1 MTTRAWNRF
10 QTSGSAT
17 QCHADGRQRAPMSRQ
32 DRFLVVQARRHPFV
46 NATSLRNELRT
57 AVGVNIST
65 QTVHN
70 SLRQS
75 GFRSRRACIRIPLPR
90 LHKQARLNWTQD
102 HLNWTDNDWDPEFF
116 NDESRYCLDFTDR
129 RDRVWRR
136 HGEQFQDANMSEHDP
151 YGEGSIMVW
160 GGISRGGRTDPHI
173 VIKGTTTGLCYRDD
187 ILDVYVRPYAGAI
200 GPQFVLMDDNARP
213 HRARVVEEY
222 LQQDT
227 IVPMDWLAFSPDLNP
242 IEHAWNMLQVAILRC
257 PDQTT
262 TLVELENVLI
272 EDGDNIEK
280 AAIQRLIG
288 IMRRHCQTVIASRGS
303 HTSY

>member
-10 QTSGSAT
+10 QTSGSGT
-17 QCHADGRQRAPMSRQ
+17 QCHANGRQRETKSRQ

-46 NATSLRNELRT
+46 IATTLRNELRT

-75 GFRSRRACIRIPLPR
+75 GLRSRRACIRIPLPR
-90 LHKQARLNWTQD
+90 LHKQARLDWTQD

-129 RDRVWRR
+129 RARVWRR

-160 GGISRGGRTDPHI
+160 GGISRGGKQTHI
-173 VIKGTTTGLCYRDD
+173 
-187 ILDVYVRPYAGAI
+187 
-200 GPQFVLMDDNARP
+200 
-213 HRARVVEEY
+213 
-222 LQQDT
+222 
-227 IVPMDWLAFSPDLNP
+227 
-242 IEHAWNMLQVAILRC
+242 
-257 PDQTT
+257 
-262 TLVELENVLI
+262 
-272 EDGDNIEK
+272 
-280 AAIQRLIG
+280 
-288 IMRRHCQTVIASRGS
+288 
-303 HTSY
+303 

>member
-1 MTTRAWNRF
+1 M
-10 QTSGSAT
+10 
-17 QCHADGRQRAPMSRQ
+17 
-32 DRFLVVQARRHPFV
+32 
-46 NATSLRNELRT
+46 ELT
-57 AVGVNIST
+57 FPHKQFI
-65 QTVHN
+65 

-75 GFRSRRACIRIPLPR
+75 GLRSRRACIRIPLPR

-102 HLNWTDNDWDPEFF
+102 HVNWTDNDWDPEFF

-129 RDRVWRR
+129 RARVWRR

-160 GGISRGGRTDPHI
+160 GGISRGGRTYPHI
-173 VIKGTTTGLCYRDD
+173 VIKGMTTGLCYRDD
-187 ILDVYVRPYAGAI
+187 ILDVYVRPYACAI
-200 GPQFVLMDDNARP
+200 GPPFVLMDDNARL
-213 HRARVVEEY
+213 HHARVVEEY

-272 EDGDNIEK
+272 KDGDNIEM
-280 AAIQRLIG
+280 AAIQRLVG

-303 HTSY
+303 HELLTAVVSGI